1 MRLFGIM
8 AAAALAAATLA
19 PNGRAAD
26 LQYGRAAIPP
36 KLPDLGP
43 AGDGRRVYLELNCYL
58 CHGDSAAGQF
68 GPNIQHAEQG
78 DINEAVKQ
86 GVPEAGMPTFGK
98 YVTATDL
105 TNIKAYLASIGTSKE
120 PKWFDWWLPHPK
132 Q

>member
-1 MRLFGIM
+1 MLVVS
-8 AAAALAAATLA
+8 ALATAMLA
-19 PNGRAAD
+19 LPARTAE
-26 LQYGRAAIPP
+26 LQYGRAGIPP

-58 CHGDSAAGQF
+58 CHGDNAAGQF

-78 DINEAVKQ
+78 DIDEAVKQ

-98 YVTATDL
+98 YVTTTDL
-105 TNIKAYLASIGTSKE
+105 TNIKAYLASIGTAKE
-120 PKWFDWWLPHPK
+120 PKWFDWWLKNPK